1 MVMPKVG
8 VLAMQGAF
16 IEHIKMLKKCGVKA
30 MEVRLPEELAK
41 VQALI
46 LPGGEST
53 SNRKLLK
60 KSGLF
65 KPLAERIE
73 QGMPVFGTC
82 AGAILLAKTVD
93 SKPGFFKAID
103 ISVKRNAY
111 GRQIDSFE
119 AELKVKGFV
128 KPFHGVFIRA
138 PIIEHIGKNVE
149 VLAEFGEKAVLAK
162 QNNVLVATFHPE
174 LTNDTRIHRLFL
186 KIIEQT
192 AIEGN
197 ALNKN

>member
-1 MVMPKVG
+1 MLRVG

-16 IEHIKMLKKCGVKA
+16 IEHIEMLKRCGVKA
-30 MEVRLPEELAK
+30 IEVRLPEELAK

-60 KSGLF
+60 ESNLLE
-65 KPLAERIE
+65 PLAERIK

-93 SKPGFFKAID
+93 SRPGVFQAID

-111 GRQIDSFE
+111 GRQVDSFE
-119 AELKVKGFV
+119 AELKVKGFA

-138 PIIEHIGKNVE
+138 PIIEHTGKNVE
-149 VLAEFGEKAVLAK
+149 VLSEFGGKVVLAK

-174 LTNDTRIHRLFL
+174 LTEDARIHRLFL
-186 KIIEQT
+186 AMVK
-192 AIEGN
+192 
-197 ALNKN
+197 

>member
-1 MVMPKVG
+1 MPKVG

-16 IEHIKMLKKCGVKA
+16 IEHIKMLKKCGVKT
-30 MEVRLPEELAK
+30 MEVRLPKELAK

-53 SNRKLLK
+53 SNRKLLEE
-60 KSGLF
+60 SGLF
-65 KPLAERIE
+65 KPLAERIK
-73 QGMPVFGTC
+73 QGMPIFGTC

-93 SKPGFFKAID
+93 SKPGLFQAID
-103 ISVKRNAY
+103 ISVKKNAY

-119 AELKVKGFV
+119 AELKVKGFP

-138 PIIEHIGKNVE
+138 PIIEQAGKNVD
-149 VLAEFGEKAVLAK
+149 VLSEFEGRAVLAK

-174 LTNDTRIHRLFL
+174 LTDDARIHRLFL
-186 KIIEQT
+186 EMIK
-192 AIEGN
+192 
-197 ALNKN
+197 